1 MSKNTQHTPMMQQ
14 YLRIKSEYPDILLFY
29 RMGDFYELF
38 MDDAKKAAALLDIT
52 LTARGSSGGEPIA
65 MAGVPYHAVEQY
77 LAKLLKQGESV
88 AICEQVGDPAKS
100 KGPVERKI
108 TRLLTPGTVTDD
120 YLLDDRRDNLLMAVC
135 GGEKI
140 PLSPPFSKGEARQHS
155 AQPIETALLP
165 PSFAK
170 GGAGGGFSFGIA
182 CIDLSTGRFSVQEAD
197 SAATLINEIERLQP
211 AEILHDED
219 WKPPFARNHHCTS
232 RPAWHFDL
240 NTAQRLLLRQFGTH
254 DLSGFGCDHLPM
266 AITAAGALLNYVQET
281 QRTAL
286 PHINSLTVELS
297 DEGIILDAASR
308 RNLELES
315 SLSGEHR
322 NTLISVIDKT
332 ATSMGSRLL
341 RRWLNKPLRD
351 RNTLRNRHQAV
362 GALLDQYHY
371 EKLLDTLR
379 GIGDIERIA
388 SRIALGSARPR
399 DLSTLRDSLHVLP
412 QIHAHL
418 QVIDNPRLQALL
430 QHIDLHAE
438 LCHLLDSSIID
449 NPPVVIRDG
458 GVIAN
463 GYDADLDEL
472 RNLSENA
479 DQYLLDLEARE
490 KVRTGINNLKVAY
503 NRVHGYY
510 VEVPQSQL
518 SRIPADYIRRQTLK
532 GVERF
537 ILPELKKFED
547 KVLSARERSLAREK
561 AIYEDLLRIL
571 AEHLIPLR
579 QSAQAIAELDVLGN
593 FAERASTLNYNCPA
607 LVEGAGIQIEGGR
620 HPVVERTL
628 DAPFVPNDLYMDSRR
643 RMLMITGPNM
653 GGKSTYMRQVALI
666 VLLAHIGSYVPAQTA
681 RIGNIDR
688 IFTRIG
694 AHDDL
699 STGRSTFM
707 VEMTEAANILNNA
720 TAHSLVLMDEIGR
733 GTSTFDGLS
742 LAWAFA
748 EYLARERKAFTLF
761 ATHYFEL
768 TILPEQISTIVNVHI
783 DAIEHGDKI
792 VFLHAVKE
800 GPANQSYGLQVAQL
814 AGVPKSVIAQARKKL
829 VSLEDASTPP
839 SNRPQPGQTL
849 PLLFGAPPEPKDE
862 IAEKVKAE
870 LQAIDPDELTPRQ
883 ALEELYRLRKL
894 LK

>member
-1 MSKNTQHTPMMQQ
+1 MNKKSAPQHTPMMQQ
-14 YLRIKSEYPDILLFY
+14 YFRIKAEYPDILLFY

-38 MDDAKKAAALLDIT
+38 MDDAKKAASLLDIT
-52 LTARGSSGGEPIA
+52 LTARGSSAGDPIA

-77 LAKLLKQGESV
+77 LAKLLKLGESV

-135 GGEKI
+135 EEKTGGNY
-140 PLSPPFSKGEARQHS
+140 
-155 AQPIETALLP
+155 
-165 PSFAK
+165 
-170 GGAGGGFSFGIA
+170 GIA
-182 CIDLSTGRFSVQEAD
+182 AIDLSTGRFTVQQAD
-197 SAATLINEIERLQP
+197 SDTTLLNEIERLQP

-219 WKPPFARNHHCTS
+219 WKPPFVRTQHCTS
-232 RPAWHFDL
+232 RPTWHFDL
-240 NTAQRLLLRQFGTH
+240 DTAQRLLLRQFGTH
-254 DLSGFGCDHLPM
+254 DLSGFGCNHLPL

-308 RNLELES
+308 RNLELEH
-315 SLSGEHR
+315 SLSGEHK

-351 RNTLRNRHQAV
+351 RHILRNRHQAV
-362 GALLDQYHY
+362 GALLEQYHY
-371 EKLLDTLR
+371 ENLLDTLR

-412 QIHAHL
+412 RIHAHL
-418 QVIDNPRLQALL
+418 QPLDNPRLQALH
-430 QHIDLHAE
+430 QQIDLHEA
-438 LCHLLDSSIID
+438 LSHLLDSAIID

-458 GVIAN
+458 GVIAP
-463 GYDADLDEL
+463 GFDAELDEL

-518 SRIPADYIRRQTLK
+518 SKIPADYIRRQTLK
-532 GVERF
+532 GVERY

-561 AIYEDLLRIL
+561 AIYEELLRDLL
-571 AEHLIPLR
+571 AHLNPLR
-579 QSAQAIAELDVLGN
+579 SSAQAIAELDVLGN
-593 FAERASTLNYNCPA
+593 FAERANTLNYNCPA
-607 LVEGAGIQIEGGR
+607 LVDGAGIQIEGGR

-643 RMLMITGPNM
+643 HMLMVTGPNM

-681 RIGNIDR
+681 RLGNIDR

-699 STGRSTFM
+699 SSGRSTFM

-748 EYLARERKAFTLF
+748 EYLARDRKAFTLF

-768 TILPEQISTIVNVHI
+768 TVLPEQISTIVNVHI

-829 VSLEDASTPP
+829 LSLEKDSQAA
-839 SNRPQPGQTL
+839 PQQGQTL
-849 PLLFGAPPEPKDE
+849 PLMFSTSTEPKDE
-862 IAEKVKAE
+862 IAEKVKAALE
-870 LQAIDPDELTPRQ
+870 AVDPDELTPRQ
-883 ALEELYRLRKL
+883 ALDALYRLRKL

>member
-1 MSKNTQHTPMMQQ
+1 MSKETQHTPMMTQ
-14 YLRIKSEYPDILLFY
+14 YLRIKAEYPDILLFY

-38 MDDAKKAAALLDIT
+38 MEDAKKAAALLDIT
-52 LTARGSSGGEPIA
+52 LTARGSSAGEPIA

-135 GGEKI
+135 GLPS
-140 PLSPPFSKGEARQHS
+140 PLEVEGLGVRGSY
-155 AQPIETALLP
+155 
-165 PSFAK
+165 
-170 GGAGGGFSFGIA
+170 GIA
-182 CIDLSTGRFSVQEAD
+182 CIDLSTGRFTVQEAD
-197 SAATLINEIERLQP
+197 STTTLHNEIERLQP

-219 WKPPFARNHHCTS
+219 WRPAFSRNHHCTA

-240 NTAQRLLLRQFGTH
+240 ETAQRLLLRQFGTH
-254 DLSGFGCDHLPM
+254 DLSGFGCDHLPL

-297 DEGIILDAASR
+297 DEGIILDASSR

-315 SLSGEHR
+315 SLSGEHK

-351 RNTLRNRHQAV
+351 RFTLRNRHQAV
-362 GALLDQYHY
+362 GTLLEQYRY
-371 EKLLDTLR
+371 EDLHDTLR

-412 QIHAHL
+412 HIHAQIQPL
-418 QVIDNPRLQALL
+418 DNPRLQALL
-430 QHIDLHAE
+430 QDIDLHEE
-438 LCHLLDSSIID
+438 LRHLLDSAIID

-458 GVIAN
+458 GVIAA
-463 GYDADLDEL
+463 GFDAELDEL
-472 RNLSENA
+472 RNLSENS
-479 DQYLLDLEARE
+479 DQYLLDLETRE
-490 KVRTGINNLKVAY
+490 KARTGIDKLKVAY

-518 SRIPADYIRRQTLK
+518 SKIPADYIRRQTLK

-561 AIYEDLLRIL
+561 AIYEDLLHTL

-681 RIGNIDR
+681 RLGNIDR

-768 TILPEQISTIVNVHI
+768 TVLPEQISTIVNVHI

-814 AGVPKSVIAQARKKL
+814 AGVPKPVIAQAKKKL
-829 VSLEDASTPP
+829 VSLEKHSQQA
-839 SNRPQPGQTL
+839 PQQGQTL
-849 PLLFGAPPEPKDE
+849 PLMFGAPPEPKDE
-862 IAEKVKAE
+862 HAERVKAE
-870 LQAIDPDELTPRQ
+870 LEAIDPDELTPRQ
-883 ALEELYRLRKL
+883 ALDELYRLRKL

>member
-1 MSKNTQHTPMMQQ
+1 MSKDTKHTPMMQQ
-14 YLRIKSEYPDILLFY
+14 YFRIKAEYPDILLFY

-38 MDDAKKAAALLDIT
+38 MEDAKKAASLLDIT
-52 LTARGSSGGEPIA
+52 LTARGSSAGEPIA

-77 LAKLLKQGESV
+77 LAKLLKLGESV
-88 AICEQVGDPAKS
+88 AICEQIGDPAKS

-120 YLLDDRRDNLLMAVC
+120 YLLDDRRDNLLMAVHTPKSTPHSPLE
-135 GGEKI
+135 GEG
-140 PLSPPFSKGEARQHS
+140 PGVR
-155 AQPIETALLP
+155 
-165 PSFAK
+165 
-170 GGAGGGFSFGIA
+170 GNYGIA
-182 CIDLSTGRFSVQEAD
+182 CIDLSTGRFTVQEAD
-197 SAATLINEIERLQP
+197 SDTTLFNEIERLQP

-219 WKPPFARNHHCTS
+219 WKPPFARNQHCTS

-240 NTAQRLLLRQFGTH
+240 DTAQRLLLRQFGTH
-254 DLSGFGCDHLPM
+254 DLSGFGCDHLPL
-266 AITAAGALLNYVQET
+266 AITVAGALLNYVQET

-315 SLSGEHR
+315 SLSGEHK

-351 RNTLRNRHQAV
+351 RFTLRNRHQAV
-362 GALLDQYHY
+362 GTLQDQYRY
-371 EKLLDTLR
+371 EDLHDTQR

-412 QIHAHL
+412 RIHEQIQPL
-418 QVIDNPRLQALL
+418 DNPRLQALL
-430 QHIDLHAE
+430 QDIDLHEE
-438 LCHLLDSSIID
+438 LSHLLDSAIID

-458 GVIAN
+458 GVIAP
-463 GYDADLDEL
+463 GFDAELDEL

-490 KVRTGINNLKVAY
+490 KTRTGIDKLKVAY

-561 AIYEDLLRIL
+561 AIYEDLLHTL

-593 FAERASTLNYNCPA
+593 FAERASTLNYNCPS

-628 DAPFVPNDLYMDSRR
+628 DNPFVPNDLYMDSRR

-653 GGKSTYMRQVALI
+653 GGKSTYMRQIALI
-666 VLLAHIGSYVPAQTA
+666 VLLAHIGSYVPAQSA

-768 TILPEQISTIVNVHI
+768 TSLAEQISTIANVHI
-783 DAIEHGDKI
+783 DAVEHGDKI
-792 VFLHAVKE
+792 VFLHAVKD

-814 AGVPKSVIAQARKKL
+814 AGVPKPVIAQARKKL
-829 VSLEDASTPP
+829 VSLEKHSQQA
-839 SNRPQPGQTL
+839 PQPGQTL
-849 PLLFGAPPEPKDE
+849 PLMFGEPAEPKDE
-862 IAEKVKAE
+862 TAEKVKAA
-870 LQAIDPDELTPRQ
+870 LQVIDPDELTPRQ
-883 ALEELYRLRKL
+883 ALDELYQLRKL
-894 LK
+894 LNP

>member
-1 MSKNTQHTPMMQQ
+1 MSKDTQHTPMMQQ
-14 YLRIKSEYPDILLFY
+14 YFRIKAEYPDILLFY

-52 LTARGSSGGEPIA
+52 LTARGSSAGEPIA

-77 LAKLLKQGESV
+77 LARLLKAGESV
-88 AICEQVGDPAKS
+88 AICEQIGDPAKS

-120 YLLDDRRDNLLMAVC
+120 YLLDDRRDNLLVAVC
-135 GGEKI
+135 SGEK
-140 PLSPPFSKGEARQHS
+140 ER
-155 AQPIETALLP
+155 E
-165 PSFAK
+165 
-170 GGAGGGFSFGIA
+170 SFGIA
-182 CIDLSTGRFSVQEAD
+182 CIDLSTGRFTVQDAD
-197 SAATLINEIERLQP
+197 SATTLHNEIERLQP
-211 AEILHDED
+211 AEILHPED
-219 WKPPFARNHHCTS
+219 WKPPFVRNHHCTS
-232 RPAWHFDL
+232 RPGWHFDL
-240 NTAQRLLLRQFGTH
+240 DTAQRLLLRQFGTH
-254 DLSGFGCDHLPM
+254 DLSGFGCDHLPL

-308 RNLELES
+308 RNLELEYS
-315 SLSGEHR
+315 ISGEHK

-362 GALLDQYHY
+362 GTLLEQYHY
-371 EKLLDTLR
+371 EDLHTTLR

-399 DLSTLRDSLHVLP
+399 DLSTLRDSLHVFP
-412 QIHAHL
+412 RIHTQIQPL
-418 QVIDNPRLQALL
+418 DNPRLQTLL
-430 QHIDLHAE
+430 QDINLHTE
-438 LCHLLDSSIID
+438 LRHLLDSAIID

-458 GVIAN
+458 GVIAP
-463 GYDADLDEL
+463 GFDADLDEL

-479 DQYLLDLEARE
+479 DQYLLDLETRE
-490 KVRTGINNLKVAY
+490 KARTGIDKLKVAY

-510 VEVPQSQL
+510 VEIPQSQL
-518 SRIPADYIRRQTLK
+518 HRIPGDYIRRQTLK

-561 AIYEDLLRIL
+561 AIYEDLLHTL

-666 VLLAHIGSYVPAQTA
+666 VLLAHIGSYVPAQAA

-748 EYLARERKAFTLF
+748 EFLARERKAFTLF

-814 AGVPKSVIAQARKKL
+814 AGVPKGVIAQAKKKL
-829 VSLEDASTPP
+829 VSLENASATL
-839 SNRPQPGQTL
+839 SNRQQAPQPGQTL
-849 PLLFGAPPEPKDE
+849 PLVFGAVPEPKDE
-862 IAEKVKAE
+862 VAEKVKAA
-870 LQAIDPDELTPRQ
+870 LQAIEPDELTPRQ
-883 ALEELYRLRKL
+883 ALDELYRLRKL

>member
-1 MSKNTQHTPMMQQ
+1 MMQQ
-14 YLRIKSEYPDILLFY
+14 YLRIKAEYPDILLFY

-52 LTARGSSGGEPIA
+52 LTARGSSAGEPIA

-77 LAKLLKQGESV
+77 LAKLLKAGESV
-88 AICEQVGDPAKS
+88 AICEQIGDPAKS

-120 YLLDDRRDNLLMAVC
+120 YLLDDRRDNLLLA
-135 GGEKI
+135 I
-140 PLSPPFSKGEARQHS
+140 AR
-155 AQPIETALLP
+155 AENTY
-165 PSFAK
+165 
-170 GGAGGGFSFGIA
+170 GIA
-182 CIDLSTGRFSVQEAD
+182 AIDLSTGRFTVQEVD
-197 SAATLINEIERLQP
+197 SDTTLHNEIERLQP

-219 WKPPFARNHHCTS
+219 WKPTLTRTRISTP
-232 RPAWHFDL
+232 RPAWHFDTD
-240 NTAQRLLLRQFGTH
+240 TAKRLLLRQFGVH
-254 DLSGFGCDHLPM
+254 DLSGFGCEHLPL
-266 AITAAGALLNYVQET
+266 AIAAAGALLNYVQET

-308 RNLELES
+308 RNLELEH
-315 SLSGEHR
+315 SLSGEHK
-322 NTLISVIDKT
+322 NTLIAVIDKT

-351 RNTLRNRHQAV
+351 RSTLRNRHQAV
-362 GALLDQYHY
+362 GVLLDQYHF
-371 EKLLDTLR
+371 ETLHDTLR

-388 SRIALGSARPR
+388 SRIALGTARPR
-399 DLSTLRDSLHVLP
+399 DLSTLCASLHVLP
-412 QIHAHL
+412 KIHQLLETLDNPHL
-418 QVIDNPRLQALL
+418 QQLRGNIDTHDALR
-430 QHIDLHAE
+430 
-438 LCHLLDSSIID
+438 HLLDAAIVD

-458 GVIAN
+458 GVIAT
-463 GYDADLDEL
+463 GFDAELDEL

-490 KVRTGINNLKVAY
+490 KTRTGIDKLKVAY

-510 VEVPQSQL
+510 VEIPQSQL
-518 SRIPADYIRRQTLK
+518 HRVPADYIRRQTLK

-547 KVLSARERSLAREK
+547 KVLSARERALAREK
-561 AIYEDLLRIL
+561 AIYDDLLRTL
-571 AEHLIPLR
+571 AEHLAPLR
-579 QSAQAIAELDVLGN
+579 QSAQAIAELDVLSN
-593 FAERASTLNYNCPA
+593 FAERANTLNYNCPT
-607 LVEGAGIQIEGGR
+607 LVEGAGIHIENGR

-628 DAPFVPNDLYMDSRR
+628 DSPFVPNDLYMDTHR

-653 GGKSTYMRQVALI
+653 GGKSTYMRQIALI

-681 RIGNIDR
+681 RIGHIDR

-768 TILPEQISTIVNVHI
+768 TALAEQINTIANVHI
-783 DAIEHGDKI
+783 DAVEHGDKI
-792 VFLHAVKE
+792 VFLHAVKD

-814 AGVPKSVIAQARKKL
+814 AGVPKAVITQARKKL
-829 VSLEDASTPP
+829 VSLEKHSKQA
-839 SNRPQPGQTL
+839 PQPGQTL
-849 PLLFGAPPEPKDE
+849 PLLFGPPTEPKDE
-862 IAEKVKAE
+862 IADKIKAAV
-870 LQAIDPDELTPRQ
+870 QAIEPDELTPRQ
-883 ALEELYRLRKL
+883 ALDEIYRLRKL
-894 LK
+894 LNS